1 MERLPITGE
10 TLDKSIHEVL
20 EKENLPIGD
29 LENEIVEEIVNS
41 FPKTPTGL
49 SFARW
54 CKYTVNDL
62 IKKIPADRYEDA
74 HRIKMTIG
82 KEIRYILEKDEFD
95 KTTELIGEQKPRWIS
110 PSWFFRNAKSFFQAV
125 NAGYRTTHGEVDWK
139 FVTDKLGISDRFK
152 FPEEDDF
159 AEKAKECA
167 QQVLD
172 LLEKNRPEK
181 FNASWIKKQDVN
193 LAARI
198 LNQPFRDEE
207 GSVDWSAI
215 ISLLPEEWKNRWE
228 SQRNMSIERVAYD
241 IKNLDEKY
249 NPSKINQ
256 NWLVK
261 HDASLVQYV
270 TENIRN
276 AETNTVDWERV
287 LEILPQTIKDKWSS
301 RRLEWTTEDAIKD
314 IRELLQKENPSTLNP
329 TWIAKKNDGAYRTI
343 VKAIESGTYAS
354 WEDVVSK
361 EIPEWKERYGLKHRQ
376 VAEKWHGLL
385 EEVLERQQPDTFS
398 PAWIQ
403 GQDASLYAAIT
414 ARFRDEKGE
423 VDWSTFINDLPSKW
437 KERFEQRR
445 TVWTPE
451 TAQQA
456 LNNFLKEEQP
466 ETWNVAWIKAHDTSL
481 YMYLLRRVARSE
493 GELDWQKVISNV
505 DAPFAKRWMTQRY
518 WNIELV
524 KDSLLNTLEMNR
536 PDTFSP
542 VWIQNEFGGMH
553 AFISN
558 TYRNDTDEIDWE
570 YVIEQLPEEWQE
582 RWEYKK
588 SRWNPER
595 AHAELL
601 TLLEKENPDYFH
613 PLWITSHNRK
623 LSGYILRHFRNE
635 EGIDWKR
642 LLDYLPIEWQERW
655 RIFPNI
661 PNPEEVKAE
670 LADLLNEQNPKY
682 FSPTWIAEHNNSLYQ
697 RITRMFRNEKG
708 FVDWDAVNNALPEE
722 DRAKWSKQR
731 TYEESVPDKTYEN
744 AEQVKDAL
752 GSYSDKLYTFY
763 GAVDPEDENIRNEIC
778 DILVR
783 LSQKG
788 NLSAEKLLVDNMTY
802 VAFNWIEE
810 KETLRN
816 IRYHMAE
823 IPELIR
829 KAVYRFNADHAARK
843 TPFAG
848 YLFAQL
854 KIAAQYKYGEDLSI
868 HRSLDDDGSTLE
880 EKLGKYDDEDDVYMA
895 GDRL

>member
-1 MERLPITGE
+1 MEQLPITRE

-20 EKENLPIGD
+20 DKEDLPIGD
-29 LENEIVEEIVNS
+29 LENEIVEEVVNS

-62 IKKIPADRYEDA
+62 IKKIPADKYEDA
-74 HRIKMTIG
+74 HRVKITIG
-82 KEIRYILEKDEFD
+82 KEIRYILEKNQFDETAIII
-95 KTTELIGEQKPRWIS
+95 KEQKPRWIS
-110 PSWFFRNAKSFFQAV
+110 PNWFFKNAKSFFQVV
-125 NAGYRTTHGEVDWK
+125 NAGYRTKDGEVDWK
-139 FVTDKLGISDRFK
+139 FVADKLGISDCFK

-159 AEKAKECA
+159 IERSKECA
-167 QQVLD
+167 LQVLQ

-181 FNASWIKKQDVN
+181 FSAIWIKKQDVN
-193 LAARI
+193 LVARM

-207 GSVDWSAI
+207 GSVDWSSV
-215 ISLLPEEWKNRWE
+215 ISLLPEEWKDRWE
-228 SQRNMSIERVAYD
+228 AQRSMSLERVAYD
-241 IKNLDEKY
+241 IKRLDKEY

-276 AETNTVDWERV
+276 PKTDTVDWERV
-287 LEILPQTIKDKWSS
+287 VKLLPQSIKDKWSF

-314 IRELLQKENPSTLNP
+314 IRELLQNENPTTLNP

-343 VKAIESGTYAS
+343 VKAIESGTYTS
-354 WEDVVSK
+354 WEDFISK

-385 EEVLERQQPDTFS
+385 EEVLEEQQPDTFS

-403 GQDASLYAAIT
+403 AQDASLYAAIT
-414 ARFRDEKGE
+414 ARFRDKNGE
-423 VDWSTFINDLPSKW
+423 VDWSTFINDLPTQW

-451 TAQQA
+451 TAHQA
-456 LNNFLKEEQP
+456 LNNILKEERP
-466 ETWNVAWIKAHDTSL
+466 ETWNVAWIKAHDVSL

-505 DAPFAKRWMTQRY
+505 DAPFVERWVTQRY

-524 KDSLLNTLEMNR
+524 KDSLLSTLEIKR

-542 VWIQNEFGGMH
+542 VWIQNELSGMN

-558 TYRNDTDEIDWE
+558 TYRNDIDEIDWE
-570 YVIEQLPEEWQE
+570 YVIEQLPKEWQE

-588 SRWNPER
+588 SKWNPER
-595 AHAELL
+595 AQGELL

-635 EGIDWKR
+635 GGIDWKK
-642 LLDYLPIEWQERW
+642 LLDHLPIEWQERW

-661 PNPEEVKAE
+661 PNPEEVKVE
-670 LADLLNEQNPKY
+670 LADLLKELKPKY
-682 FSPTWIAEHNNSLYQ
+682 FSPTWIAEHNSSLYQ
-697 RITRMFRNEKG
+697 RIARMFRNEKG
-708 FVDWDAVNNALPEE
+708 FVDWDAVITALPEE
-722 DRAKWSKQR
+722 DKVKWSKQR
-731 TYEESVPDKTYEN
+731 TYEESVPDKTYED

-763 GAVDPEDENIRNEIC
+763 GTVDPEDENIRNEIC
-778 DILVR
+778 NILIR

-788 NLSAEKLLVDNMTY
+788 NLSAEKQLVDNMTY

-810 KETLRN
+810 KEALRN
-816 IRYHMAE
+816 IRYHMAD

-829 KAVYRFNADHAARK
+829 KAVYRFNTDHAALK

-854 KIAAQYKYGEDLSI
+854 KIAAQYKYGKDVSI
-868 HRSLDDDGSTLE
+868 HGSLDEGGSTLE
-880 EKLGKYDDEDDVYMA
+880 EKLGKYDDEEDIYIS